1 VINRSKL
8 LVMQPRDRL
17 HTVLV
22 TRTWELGEFLDDIAT
37 VEFIQQDTIDTRSRS
52 ASHVWRAKANVP
64 PLLAPHVNIEHFKWT
79 ATVQWSD
86 DNYES
91 RWRIEPHALRQTLSC
106 DGIVTLSEAVGG
118 RATQVAI
125 DTNID
130 GLNDQQGIETIAYR
144 IVLVNWQKL
153 VEAAVRRLANE

>member
-1 VINRSKL
+1 MTNRSKL

-22 TRTWELGEFLDDIAT
+22 TRTWELAEFLDDIAS
-37 VEFIQQDTIDTRSRS
+37 VEFIRQETLDGRSRS
-52 ASHVWRAKANVP
+52 ASHVWRAKADVP
-64 PLLAPHVNIEHFKWT
+64 PLLAPHVNIDHFKWT
-79 ATVQWSD
+79 ATVQWSED
-86 DNYES
+86 DYES

-118 RATQVAI
+118 RATRVAI
-125 DTNID
+125 DTNIE
-130 GLNDQQGIETIAYR
+130 GLNDQQGVESIAYR

-153 VEAAVRRLANE
+153 VEAAVRRLESD

>member
-1 VINRSKL
+1 MTNRSKL

-17 HTVLV
+17 HTVLI
-22 TRTWELGEFLDDIAT
+22 TRTWELAEFLDDIAS
-37 VEFIQQDTIDTRSRS
+37 VEFIQQETIDTRSRS
-52 ASHVWRAKANVP
+52 ASHVWRAKATVP
-64 PLLAPHVNIEHFKWT
+64 PLLAPHMNIDHFKWT
-79 ATVQWSD
+79 ATVRWND
-86 DNYES
+86 DDYES

-118 RATQVAI
+118 RGTRVAI

-130 GLNDQQGIETIAYR
+130 GLNDQQGVETIAYR

-153 VEAAVRRLANE
+153 VEAAVRRLESD